1 MVARTSSDPFG
12 DLLRRVGAALLIAVS
27 SGAVVRADE
36 RLNVVIFLVDDL
48 GWQDTQVEFAEMR
61 TPQNECVRTPNLLRL
76 AQDGVRFTEAYASPV
91 CSPSRTSL
99 MTGQSAARH
108 HVTQW
113 TREKDGDPSGQGLPV
128 ISPPDWKR
136 NGLQPADVTLP
147 ALLRKVGYHT
157 IHVGKAHFGARTTP
171 GERPEALGFDISIA
185 GHAAGAPG
193 SYFGESGFG
202 ARDPG
207 WAVPELEVYHG
218 LPVHLTDVLTIEAN
232 RAVATAVERHEPFFL
247 YFAHYAVHVPLEP
260 HSPYIEEYR
269 SRGFDEKEA
278 RYASMIEGID
288 RSLGALTGQLERL
301 GVATRTLVIFTS
313 DNGGLA
319 VNARGTID
327 YGVGERTYNF
337 PLRAGKGS
345 AYEGGIRVPAIAA
358 FARRDDSEPLQQR
371 FSIAAGARCSAPIVI
386 EDLFPT
392 VLELVS
398 GESAA
403 QQVPAD
409 HVVDGRSFVALFDPA
424 SERARNESAVRAARP
439 ILTHYPHVWGPRG
452 PGYEPHSSVRVGAEK
467 LIWFPLSQRY
477 ELYDLEQDVGETTDR
492 AGEQPER
499 VTELKRVLVSELQ
512 RRDAQFAIARDTRE
526 PIAPK

>member
-1 MVARTSSDPFG
+1 MSVALF
-12 DLLRRVGAALLIAVS
+12 VGASNSVFA
-27 SGAVVRADE
+27 RADE
-36 RLNVVIFLVDDL
+36 PLNVVIFLVDDL
-48 GWQDTQVEFAEMR
+48 GWQDTEVVFAEAR
-61 TPQNECVRTPNLLRL
+61 TPQNDRVRTPNLLRL
-76 AQDGVRFTEAYASPV
+76 ARDGVRFTQAYASPV

-157 IHVGKAHFGARTTP
+157 IHVGKAHFGARTTA

-185 GHAAGAPG
+185 GHAPGAPG
-193 SYFGESGFG
+193 SYFGENGFG

-207 WAVPELEVYHG
+207 WAVPELDDYHG
-218 LPVHLTDVLTIEAN
+218 LPVHLTDALTIEAN
-232 RAVATAVERHEPFFL
+232 RAVAAAVERHQPFFL
-247 YFAHYAVHVPLEP
+247 YFAHYAVHTPLEP
-260 HSPYIEEYR
+260 HAPYIDEYR

-278 RYASMIEGID
+278 RYASLIEGVD
-288 RSLGALTGQLERL
+288 RSLGALTARLERL

-319 VNARGTID
+319 VEARGRVD
-327 YGVGERTYNF
+327 YGAGERTYNL

-358 FARRDDSEPLQQR
+358 FARRDDREPLQQR
-371 FSIAAGARCSAPIVI
+371 FSIAAGARCAAPIVI

-392 VLELVS
+392 VLELVAS
-398 GESAA
+398 ETAEAA
-403 QQVPAD
+403 SSVVPAD
-409 HVVDGRSFVALFDPA
+409 HIVDGRSIVALFDPA
-424 SERARNESAVRAARP
+424 SERARSESAVRASRP
-439 ILTHYPHVWGPRG
+439 LLTHYPHVWGPRG
-452 PGYEPHSSVRVGAEK
+452 PGYEPHSSLRVGAEK

-492 AGEQPER
+492 AAERPER
-499 VTELKRVLVSELQ
+499 VTELKRILVSELQ